1 MNRITFAAKIKNGME
16 NEFRKRLGLVWKD
29 VTYYL
34 DDNNIS
40 NFSVWKMAD
49 LLFVYGEAEDDYCF
63 IEDRT
68 ERISDITDKLEDTI
82 TWLSG
87 PGQRMQLMYYDYGIV
102 RTSKELVRH
111 RVFAAK
117 LKEGCLLEYKRRHDE
132 LIEQR
137 GNTINYGPESNYS
150 IWSDGIYIFGY
161 EEIDTTME
169 EALTE
174 EQKEWSVVWENK
186 MLEIME
192 WVTDDIDWI
201 TGARS
206 AKSICIARHR

>member
-87 PGQRMQLMYYDYGIV
+87 PGQRMQLMYRKDIKGTGQTQSFCDEIERRVLAGI
-102 RTSKELVRH
+102 
-111 RVFAAK
+111 
-117 LKEGCLLEYKRRHDE
+117 
-132 LIEQR
+132 
-137 GNTINYGPESNYS
+137 
-150 IWSDGIYIFGY
+150 
-161 EEIDTTME
+161 
-169 EALTE
+169 
-174 EQKEWSVVWENK
+174 QK
-186 MLEIME
+186 
-192 WVTDDIDWI
+192 T
-201 TGARS
+201 AR
-206 AKSICIARHR
+206 